1 MAPIVERDL
10 QNLIAMR
17 DEEVLSLITRL
28 LAVRDYPISGVNPG
42 IYANPFLMVRPSED
56 ASDDSPWGT
65 NALQNIEALSAQ
77 ICLMVG
83 ISWAT
88 MSTGICSRQAIH
100 QRVGPLARSMVD
112 KAQKSARGL
121 PIDSVELLAALNDYL
136 DGEAGT
142 PEERQR
148 FYVLEARVGWDNA
161 IMLDFVGDL
170 CALTPSVLLTHC
182 ERLTQRLLAVR
193 KTPRWWWRGS
203 VR

>member
-1 MAPIVERDL
+1 
-10 QNLIAMR
+10 
-17 DEEVLSLITRL
+17 
-28 LAVRDYPISGVNPG
+28 
-42 IYANPFLMVRPSED
+42 
-56 ASDDSPWGT
+56 
-65 NALQNIEALSAQ
+65 
-77 ICLMVG
+77 MVG